1 MLDRVGER
9 NVWQMLRATEWTE
22 ACSNS
27 PWPKRSAHGLSAWFL
42 CQNLRLVHL
51 VFGSAATWESAF
63 PKSRSTAN
71 IHVTASECNRSG
83 GFAASSGLSDHARLS
98 SYAFGRHDGELIIS
112 ESLGTKCGSP
122 SRPVPSVLLLL
133 LIPSP
138 VFPVQLP
145 FAPFR
150 AESEA
155 VPTVGLATPG
165 FEFSGSDSLVSWM
178 FR

>member
-1 MLDRVGER
+1 MDQSL
-9 NVWQMLRATEWTE
+9 QQL
-22 ACSNS
+22 
-27 PWPKRSAHGLSAWFL
+27 PWPERSAHGLSGWFL

-51 VFGSAATWESAF
+51 VFGGAATWESAF

-122 SRPVPSVLLLL
+122 SRPVPSRLEGGDLAQLDIFRLLRQA
-133 LIPSP
+133 
-138 VFPVQLP
+138 V
-145 FAPFR
+145 R
-150 AESEA
+150 A
-155 VPTVGLATPG
+155 
-165 FEFSGSDSLVSWM
+165 
-178 FR
+178 